1 MDPNNEILRTV
12 CVALGR
18 SVIIL
23 ETIWHHTLSLK
34 GLKIIEKLTKI
45 LSSLF
50 VFCLFLYIFKWAI
63 SAPMCAPRCEKQ
75 TVIVYSKQILN
86 TAVKLNRLP
95 IAVIGFNSKS
105 IAFQRTERLLKT
117 QIGTSKRKL
126 YARTIIYIQPRL
138 KFIEIHSAKLYMSVS
153 VERLSK
159 LAAVRYWL
167 EKLATVIS
175 SEIIEKYGVLL
186 QVNDRGY

>member
-18 SVIIL
+18 PVIIL
-23 ETIWHHTLSLK
+23 QTIWHQTLSLK

-75 TVIVYSKQILN
+75 TVIVYSKLILN
-86 TAVKLNRLP
+86 TAVKLKRLP
-95 IAVIGFNSKS
+95 IAAIGFNSES
-105 IAFQRTERLLKT
+105 IAFQRTARSLKNT
-117 QIGTSKRKL
+117 DRHIKKKTICANNNIYSTSVK
-126 YARTIIYIQPRL
+126 
-138 KFIEIHSAKLYMSVS
+138 IHRNSLTLM
-153 VERLSK
+153 
-159 LAAVRYWL
+159 
-167 EKLATVIS
+167 
-175 SEIIEKYGVLL
+175 
-186 QVNDRGY
+186 